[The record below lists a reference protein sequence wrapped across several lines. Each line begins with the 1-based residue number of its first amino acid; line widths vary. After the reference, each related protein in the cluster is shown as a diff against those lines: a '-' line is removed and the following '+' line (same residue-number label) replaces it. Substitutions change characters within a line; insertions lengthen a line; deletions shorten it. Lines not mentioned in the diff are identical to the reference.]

1 MYKFP
6 SGRSW
11 CSGAQHRES
20 EACTLM
26 VVRQRESVEMVPARK
41 EEKDTENTW
50 SFISRK
56 NKNKKERKEGK
67 RKEKD
72 GAYWL
77 E

>member
-1 MYKFP
+1 
-6 SGRSW
+6 
-11 CSGAQHRES
+11 
-20 EACTLM
+20 M

-72 GAYWL
+72 GACWL